1 VPVSHPLDS
10 GGRSFACRSE
20 AKRSQSRAEA
30 DEEFKKAR
38 DAEIAGDT
46 SGFGPTECYEEAVH
60 YIKGATMTDI
70 PRLDIPSTP
79 TRIEMFRAF
88 RGYLEKTT
96 GKKLATAWY
105 ADSPEEKPGLYEDQP
120 EVLAALKKKGEENA
134 T

>member
-1 VPVSHPLDS
+1 M
-10 GGRSFACRSE
+10 
-20 AKRSQSRAEA
+20 
-30 DEEFKKAR
+30 
-38 DAEIAGDT
+38 
-46 SGFGPTECYEEAVH
+46 H

-70 PRLDIPSTP
+70 QRFDIPSKP